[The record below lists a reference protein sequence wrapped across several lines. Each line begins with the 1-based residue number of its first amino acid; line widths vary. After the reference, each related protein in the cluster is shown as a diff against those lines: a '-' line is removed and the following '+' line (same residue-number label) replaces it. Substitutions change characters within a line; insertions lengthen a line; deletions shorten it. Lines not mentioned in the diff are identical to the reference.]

1 MAAAPPP
8 PPAAPPAAFESA
20 GAALARHWRMPQAA
34 SSLTD
39 VWAKTY
45 PLVVANSLTR
55 SKVPFVPIAGKR
67 VLWYMC
73 GPTVYDSSHM
83 GHARCV
89 GARGERAGSAR
100 AGRAAR
106 GAPMPHTQRSHRAR
120 APGEQP
126 APHTLHSHRT
136 RERRSHRASSSRGAS
151 APHTRSVSPRALTHA
166 RSPE

>member
-1 MAAAPPP
+1 MGDAAS
-8 PPAAPPAAFESA
+8 AAFP
-20 GAALARHWRMPQAA
+20 LRM
-34 SSLTD
+34 
-39 VWAKTY
+39 Y
-45 PLVVANSLTR
+45 NSMTR
-55 SKVPFVPIAGKR
+55 SKVPFIPMSGRR

-100 AGRAAR
+100 AALAAC
-106 GAPMPHTQRSHRAR
+106 GAPTPHTQHSHRAR